1 LALGIHYFQALR
13 HLNPHEKFWAS
24 SALIVAGKACE
35 LDKNVPYLN
44 RYQRYADK
52 AFAQTDYEQ
61 AERTICEA
69 LNFDLQISTF
79 VPFLDYYLSMGV
91 LSPSENIEAL
101 PELIELDASI
111 LAKQFILKG
120 TFSKY

>member
-1 LALGIHYFQALR
+1 MLR

-52 AFAQTDYEQ
+52 TFTQTDYEQ
-61 AERTICEA
+61 AERTIFEA
-69 LNFDLQISTF
+69 LHFDLQISTF
-79 VPFLDYYLSMGV
+79 IPFLDYYLSMGV
-91 LSPSENIEAL
+91 LSPSEFIEAL
-101 PELIELDASI
+101 PELIELDASD
-111 LAKQFILKG
+111 LAKKFILKG